1 MSVED
6 KLIENGYEGSVYLT
20 NPDYEDAV
28 IGVSSDGQVVYDYGK
43 MVECLMDEEG
53 MTEDE
58 ACEWIDYNVIRGL
71 PYISDS
77 SISFD

>member
-28 IGVSSDGQVVYDYGK
+28 IGVSSDGQVSTTTGRW
-43 MVECLMDEEG
+43 LN
-53 MTEDE
+53 
-58 ACEWIDYNVIRGL
+58 A
-71 PYISDS
+71 
-77 SISFD
+77 